1 MKKVLKAF
9 VLAVLTMAV
18 AISCSTGKTYTIVS
32 YNVGVFGKY
41 QENSSP
47 VIASMMKEAGADI
60 VMMNELDR
68 FNSRHDTDQ
77 LADFAALM
85 GWDYFYVPAME
96 WNGGLY
102 GNGAAYRKDLKP
114 VDRFIISIPKDTGSE
129 DRSCG
134 VIEFE
139 DLVVAGTH
147 LDVKAEEDRVRGVR
161 IITENLKSRYGNG
174 EKPVFVCGDMNSLPD
189 SRTIAE
195 FRKDWDQLTPS
206 RFTHP
211 SDSPDKCIDYIF
223 ALKGVGRYKVDY
235 AEAGL
240 HFETGDVEVAS
251 DHLPVCV
258 RISIK

>member
-9 VLAVLTMAV
+9 ALAALTMAV
-18 AISCSTGKTYTIVS
+18 AISCSAGKTYTIVS

-47 VIASMMKEAGADI
+47 VIASMMKEIGADI

-68 FNSRHDTDQ
+68 FNNRHNTDQ
-77 LADFAALM
+77 LSDFAALM
-85 GWDYFYVPAME
+85 DWDCFYAPAME

-102 GNGAAYRKDLKP
+102 GNGAAYSRDLKV
-114 VDRFIISIPKDTGSE
+114 VDRFIIPIPKETGSE

-139 DLVVAGTH
+139 DFVVAGTH

-161 IITENLKSRYGNG
+161 IITENLKARYGNG
-174 EKPVFVCGDMNSLPD
+174 EKPVFVCGDMNALPD
-189 SRTIAE
+189 SRAIEE

-206 RFTHP
+206 SFTHP
-211 SDSPDKCIDYIF
+211 SDVPEKCIDYIF

-240 HFETGDVEVAS
+240 HFETGDVKEAS